1 MLADLVAEMKI
12 SSRILR
18 VVDAPIDALNRERI
32 RLERLGGPIFNLGQA
47 IPDFPPPPIVREA
60 TIRALDDPNI
70 HLYTPDPGLPE
81 LREAIAGSIRARF
94 GAASVQAENI
104 VVTAGANHAFLLVCS
119 VLLGEGD
126 RVGLLSPYFLNHKM
140 AVEGCGGITVEI
152 NPDEDGRYS
161 AESVE
166 RALVENDLRALVV
179 VNPSNPTG
187 KVFSRQ
193 ELQVL
198 LDLCREHRVWLVAD
212 EVYSSFVYPPLKMVS
227 LASLP
232 DAADATWTIG
242 SFSKEFGMTGWRLGW
257 LQAPR
262 ALVPQ
267 VLKVQDYSIICASR
281 LAQVVAVAALE
292 HAPNWSMSQLESLS
306 ARRAELLSILAGS
319 NLFEIFDS
327 QGAFFVWMRPLRE
340 TDSARAVLD
349 IMARARVCIIPG
361 LFFGEAWR
369 SWFRI
374 SYGYLALDQL
384 RIAGQ
389 MLVEYFA
396 NPVDPG

>member
-1 MLADLVAEMKI
+1 MNAAMKI
-12 SSRILR
+12 SSRILQM
-18 VVDAPIDALNRERI
+18 VDAPIDALNRERL
-32 RLERLGGPIFNLGQA
+32 RLEREVGPIFNLGQA
-47 IPDFPPPPIVREA
+47 IPYFSPPPIVREA
-60 TIRALDDPNI
+60 TLRALDDPNI

-81 LREAIAGSIRARF
+81 LRQAIAGSVRRKF
-94 GAASVQAENI
+94 GATVQPEDI

-140 AVEGCGGITVEI
+140 AVEGCGGVAIEI
-152 NPDEDGRYS
+152 NPDEGGRYS

-187 KVFSRQ
+187 KVFSLQ
-193 ELQVL
+193 ELRLL
-198 LDLCREHRVWLVAD
+198 LDLCRKHRVWLVAD
-212 EVYSSFVYPPLKMVS
+212 EVYNSFVYPPLKMVS

-262 ALVPQ
+262 ALVHQ

-292 HAPNWSMSQLESLS
+292 HAPDWSMSHLERLA
-306 ARRAELLSILAGS
+306 ARRTELLSILAGS

-327 QGAFFVWMRPLRE
+327 QGAFFVWMRPLHE
-340 TDSARAVLD
+340 TDSAREVLD
-349 IMARARVCIIPG
+349 IMARARVCIVPG

-369 SWFRI
+369 GWFRI
-374 SYGYLALDQL
+374 SYGSLALEQL
-384 RIAGQ
+384 CVAVQ
-389 MLVEYFA
+389 ALVGYFTA
-396 NPVDPG
+396 SRFS

>member
-1 MLADLVAEMKI
+1 LLADLVAEMKI

>member
-1 MLADLVAEMKI
+1 
-12 SSRILR
+12 
-18 VVDAPIDALNRERI
+18 
-32 RLERLGGPIFNLGQA
+32 
-47 IPDFPPPPIVREA
+47 
-60 TIRALDDPNI
+60 LDDPNI
-70 HLYTPDPGLPE
+70 HLYTPDLGLPE

-119 VLLGEGD
+119 VLLEEGD

-152 NPDEDGRYS
+152 NPDEDGCYS

-292 HAPNWSMSQLESLS
+292 HAPSWSMSQLERLS

-349 IMARARVCIIPG
+349 LMARARVCIIPG
-361 LFFGEAWR
+361 LFFGEEWR

-374 SYGYLALDQL
+374 SYGYLELDQL

-389 MLVEYFA
+389 LLVEYFA
-396 NPVDPG
+396 NGTVRTGLPGAHLDR